1 MLKRFEA
8 NFCRFCRPII
18 AVTAIVAASNAT
30 YLTHLRFWGSNA
42 CPTQSCVVLA
52 SRYATIFGQPL
63 SLFGMLAYLTIG
75 TLALLPML
83 LPSKFPK
90 KVHQKIKKITW
101 LLLFLLTTATLVFSS
116 YLITI
121 MLSEFVFGGQR
132 LGLAGVCPFC
142 LFSAFC
148 AALLFALTLFGGDWD
163 EYGTLFSLGVPIGL
177 LTLIGTM
184 ILYAPQDASG
194 SAATIVDSNN
204 QIVFSFATEAGD
216 AEKQLAQHLKDTGAM
231 MYGAYACPHCCA
243 QKRSFGKEAAM
254 TILPYTECAAGGKN
268 AQPVTCQAE
277 LENAKK
283 QLGPDIGYP
292 TWKINGKYYVG
303 NQSLKSLSQASSYTG
318 SQDFKHQIALCQQ
331 H

>member
-1 MLKRFEA
+1 MLHRFYPLH
-8 NFCRFCRPII
+8 FRFFRPII
-18 AVTAIVAASNAT
+18 AVIAIVAASNAA
-30 YLTHLRFWGSNA
+30 YLTHLRFWGSNT
-42 CPTQSCVVLA
+42 CPTQSCAVLA

-63 SLFGMLAYLTIG
+63 SLFGMLAYLTIA

-83 LPSKFPK
+83 LPSKSPK
-90 KVHQKIKKITW
+90 RVHQKIKKITW

-121 MLSEFVFGGQR
+121 MLSEFVFSGQK
-132 LGLAGVCPFC
+132 LGLAGFCPFC

-194 SAATIVDSNN
+194 SAATIVDGNN
-204 QIVFSFATEAGD
+204 QIVFSFDTESGD

-254 TILPYTECAAGGKN
+254 TIVPYTECSPRGKN
-268 AQPVTCQAE
+268 AQPAVCQAE

-283 QLGPDIGYP
+283 QLGNDIGYP
-292 TWKINGKYYVG
+292 TWRVNGKYYGG
-303 NQSLKSLSQASSYTG
+303 NLPLYALAQASGYSG
-318 SQDFKHQIALCQQ
+318 SQDFKYKTDNCQQ